1 MMKLRCDFESRNKL
15 VGGHVSIAESIDLA
29 PERANSFGFNTFQ
42 IFVKSN
48 LQWKYKTITDTE
60 CRNFRD
66 NVADLKMIKPVAHA
80 TYLLNLGSD
89 NMELINKSVDDLK
102 YEIETCNRLGIEY
115 LVIHPG
121 SNNDR
126 KHAFESIMNIVNSFE
141 TGSVR
146 LLIENSSGKGN
157 TVPATIEEMQLMM
170 DLSKNRTGI
179 CLDTCH
185 FFAEGYDLVNN
196 YSESIEKL
204 KSAGV
209 MKNIYA
215 MHLNDSMFAVGSKKD
230 RHENI
235 GKGFIGDEGFKN
247 IINDSSFND
256 IPMIMETPGGD
267 ENYSINLEKLHDL
280 MVIQ

>member
-1 MMKLRCDFESRNKL
+1 MKLRCDFESRNKL

-66 NVADLKMIKPVAHA
+66 NVTELKMIKPVAHA

-89 NMELINKSVDDLK
+89 NRELINKSVDDLK

>member
-1 MMKLRCDFESRNKL
+1 MMKLRCDFESHNKL

-66 NVADLKMIKPVAHA
+66 NVAELKMIKPVAHA

-89 NMELINKSVDDLK
+89 NRELVNKSVDDLK

-141 TGSVR
+141 MGSVR

-157 TVPATIEEMQLMM
+157 TVPATVEEMQLMM

-215 MHLNDSMFAVGSKKD
+215 MHLNDSMFAAGSKKD

>member
-66 NVADLKMIKPVAHA
+66 NVKELKMIKPVAHA

>member
-1 MMKLRCDFESRNKL
+1 MKLRCDFESRNKL

-66 NVADLKMIKPVAHA
+66 NVTELKMIKPVAHA

>member
-1 MMKLRCDFESRNKL
+1 M
-15 VGGHVSIAESIDLA
+15 SIAESIDLA

-66 NVADLKMIKPVAHA
+66 NVKELKMIKPVAHA

>member
-1 MMKLRCDFESRNKL
+1 MKLRCDFESRNKL

-66 NVADLKMIKPVAHA
+66 NVKELKMIKPVAHA

-126 KHAFESIMNIVNSFE
+126 RHAFESIMNIVNSFE

>member
-1 MMKLRCDFESRNKL
+1 MKLRCDFDSRNKL
-15 VGGHVSIAESIDLA
+15 IGGHVSIAESIDMA
-29 PERANSFGFNTFQ
+29 PGRANLFGFNTFQ

-48 LQWKYKTITDTE
+48 LQWKYKTISDTE
-60 CRNFRD
+60 CLNFKD
-66 NVADLKMIKPVAHA
+66 NVAELRMIKPVAHA

-89 NMELINKSVDDLK
+89 NKELINKSVEDLK
-102 YEIETCNRLGIEY
+102 YEIETCSRLGIEY

-126 KHAFESIMNIVNSFE
+126 KHAFESIMDIINSLE

-204 KSAGV
+204 KSSGV

-215 MHLNDSMFAVGSKKD
+215 MHLNDSMFEMGSKKD

-280 MVIQ
+280 MVIK

>member
-1 MMKLRCDFESRNKL
+1 MKLRCDFESRNKL

-66 NVADLKMIKPVAHA
+66 NLKELKMIKPVAHA

>member
-66 NVADLKMIKPVAHA
+66 NVTELKMIKPVAHA

-89 NMELINKSVDDLK
+89 NRELINKSVDDLK

>member
-1 MMKLRCDFESRNKL
+1 MKLRCDFESRNKL

-66 NVADLKMIKPVAHA
+66 NVKELKMIKPVAHA